1 MNIRLARLLTVLLGF
16 CAPLAQAGN
25 GWSTVAY
32 PLAGPPQVI
41 GSYAAGCIAG
51 AGGRMNCKIEMKEI
65 SIEADQVKRSTIS
78 DLRTAAQNE

>member
-1 MNIRLARLLTVLLGF
+1 MNIRLAPLLTVLLGF
-16 CAPLAQAGN
+16 YAPLAQAGN

-51 AGGRMNCKIEMKEI
+51 AGALFAKLDANWQKFIKHPR
-65 SIEADQVKRSTIS
+65 VLRSAGS
-78 DLRTAAQNE
+78 